1 MTLTLIILLAAAVLI
16 LCVFSD
22 RLSGKI
28 GVPALLI
35 FIGVGIFF
43 GCDGV
48 VRIPFE
54 NYEFAS
60 LVCEA
65 SLIFIM
71 FTGGFSMSLKSAK
84 PVIIKAGLLSTL
96 GVAVTAGITCAFCF
110 LVLKIPF
117 AESMLIGSV
126 ISSTDAASVFS
137 VLRSKKLN
145 LKNGLAPLLEAESGS
160 NDPFSYMLTVISLSL
175 FGASGGFWEIPLMII
190 QQIAFGGLFGLI
202 IGILGAF
209 IARKYK
215 AQTEGFE
222 SILYIAFALLSYGL
236 PMLIGGNGYLSVYI
250 AGIIMG
256 NARVAA
262 GPYRGKR
269 RYIKRFL
276 NNVPKISFSSGKKIA
291 PSDTVVFL
299 NGITGICQIL
309 VFFLLGLLS
318 TPSEF
323 GKSILPAML
332 IYLCL
337 TLISRPVAV
346 LIFGGKSPV
355 NDRMFVSLAGL
366 RGASSIV
373 FAILAVVQ
381 NIPTEHNVFNI
392 VFCVCIMSMLVQ
404 GTLLPVAATRL
415 KLIDNNSDVLKTF
428 NDYKEED
435 SITMMRMF
443 IPENHNWQNKKL
455 SEISLPTG
463 SLALMIKRGDETIIP
478 RGDTVI
484 LANDSVI
491 LSVPPYE
498 ADKSLV
504 LREVYIHDEHYWCN
518 QAIRD
523 LYLRKTLFIVMIKRN
538 GESIIPSGATE
549 ILSGDIVVVTDVDT
563 SSEDSNS
570 EKAPHPA

>member
-1 MTLTLIILLAAAVLI
+1 MELTLIILLAAAVLI

-22 RLSGKI
+22 RLSGRI

-60 LVCEA
+60 MVCEA
-65 SLIFIM
+65 SLIVIM

-96 GVAVTAGITCAFCF
+96 GVAVTAGVTCAFCR

-175 FGASGGFWEIPLMII
+175 FGTRGGWLEISLMIVE
-190 QQIAFGGLFGLI
+190 QMVFGSLFGLV
-202 IGILGAF
+202 IGVLGAF

-222 SILYIAFALLSYGL
+222 SVLFFAFALLSYGL

-262 GPYRGKR
+262 GPYRGKK

-291 PSDTVVFL
+291 PSETVVFL

-323 GKSILPAML
+323 GKSILPAL
-332 IYLCL
+332 VIYLCL
-337 TLISRPVAV
+337 TFISRPVAV
-346 LIFGGKSPV
+346 LIFGGKSPI
-355 NDRMFVSLAGL
+355 NDRLFVSLAGL

-373 FAILAVVQ
+373 FAIMAVVQ
-381 NIPTEHNVFNI
+381 KVPTEHNVFNI
-392 VFCVCIMSMLVQ
+392 VFCVCILSMLVQ
-404 GTLLPVAATRL
+404 GTLLPSAARRL

-463 SLALMIKRGDETIIP
+463 SLALMIKRGDETIVP
-478 RGDTVI
+478 GGDTVI

-504 LREVYIHDEHYWCN
+504 LREVYIHDEHRWCN
-518 QAIRD
+518 RAIRD

-549 ILSGDIVVVTDVDT
+549 IHGGDIVVVTDVDT
-563 SSEDSNS
+563 SNAEEALD
-570 EKAPHPA
+570 PA

>member
-1 MTLTLIILLAAAVLI
+1 MTLMVLLAAAVLI

-35 FIGVGIFF
+35 FICVGIFF

-48 VRIPFE
+48 VRIAFE

-60 LVCEA
+60 YVCEV
-65 SLIFIM
+65 SLIVIM
-71 FTGGFSMSLKSAK
+71 FTGGFSMSLKSAR
-84 PVIIKAGLLSTL
+84 PVIVKAGLLSTL
-96 GVAVTAGITCAFCF
+96 GVAVTAGVTCVFCM
-110 LVLKIPF
+110 LVLRIPF
-117 AESMLIGSV
+117 AESLLIGSV

-175 FGASGGFWEIPLMII
+175 FKSGEKTSIPL
-190 QQIAFGGLFGLI
+190 LI
-202 IGILGAF
+202 IEQMGFGVFFGAVIGIAGAF
-209 IARKYK
+209 VAKKFK

-222 SILYIAFALLSYGL
+222 SILFLAFALLSYGL
-236 PMLIGGNGYLSVYI
+236 PMLLGGNGYLSVYI
-250 AGIIMG
+250 AGMLMG
-256 NARVAA
+256 NAQSAT
-262 GPYRGKR
+262 GKYHAKKHYIR
-269 RYIKRFL
+269 RFF
-276 NNVPKISFSSGKKIA
+276 NNVLGITFSGGKKIA
-291 PSDTVVFL
+291 PSETVVFL
-299 NGITGICQIL
+299 NGTTGVCQIA

-323 GKSILPAML
+323 GRSIIPAL
-332 IYLCL
+332 AVYLCL
-337 TLISRPVAV
+337 TLLSRPIAV
-346 LIFGGKSPV
+346 LIFGGRSPIR
-355 NDRMFVSLAGL
+355 DRLFISLAGL

-373 FAILAVVQ
+373 FAIMAVVDGIETEN
-381 NIPTEHNVFNI
+381 NIFNI
-392 VFCVCIMSMLVQ
+392 VFCVCLMSMLVQ
-404 GTLLPVAATRL
+404 GTLLPAAAKGL

-428 NDYKEED
+428 NDYREED

-443 IPENHNWQNKKL
+443 IPENHNWENKKL

-463 SLALMIKRGDETIIP
+463 SLAVMIKRGVETIIP
-478 RGDTVI
+478 RGDTTI

-498 ADKSLV
+498 ADKSLK
-504 LREVYIHDEHYWCN
+504 LREVFITENHRWRD
-518 QAIRD
+518 ASIRD
-523 LYLRKTLFIVMIKRN
+523 LYLPKRLLIVMIKRG

-549 ILSGDIVVVTDVDT
+549 IHSGDIVVVTDVDD
-563 SSEDSNS
+563 SELHE
-570 EKAPHPA
+570 EKKPEAVGT

>member
-1 MTLTLIILLAAAVLI
+1 MALIILLAAAVLI

-60 LVCEA
+60 MVCEA
-65 SLIFIM
+65 SLIVIM

-96 GVAVTAGITCAFCF
+96 GVVVTAGVTCAFCC

-175 FGASGGFWEIPLMII
+175 FGESGEWFEIPLMIVE
-190 QQIAFGGLFGLI
+190 QLAFGSLFGLI
-202 IGILGAF
+202 VGILGAF
-209 IARKYK
+209 IAKKYK

-222 SILYIAFALLSYGL
+222 SILFLAFALLAYGL
-236 PMLIGGNGYLSVYI
+236 PTLLSGNGYLSVYI

-256 NARVAA
+256 NARAA
-262 GPYRGKR
+262 ASKYHGKK

-276 NNVPKISFSSGKKIA
+276 NNVPGISFSGGKKIA
-291 PSDTVVFL
+291 PSETVVFL

-323 GKSILPAML
+323 GKSILPAL
-332 IYLCL
+332 FIYLCL

-346 LIFGGKSPV
+346 LIFGGKSPL
-355 NDRMFVSLAGL
+355 NDRLFISLAGL

-373 FAILAVVQ
+373 FAILAVVRE
-381 NIPTEHNVFNI
+381 IPTEHNVFNI
-392 VFCVCIMSMLVQ
+392 VFCVCIMSMLFQ
-404 GTLLPVAATRL
+404 GTLLPAAAKRL
-415 KLIDNNSDVLKTF
+415 GLIDNDADVLKTF
-428 NDYKEED
+428 NDYREED

-443 IPENHNWQNKKL
+443 IPEKHNWENKKL
-455 SEISLPTG
+455 SEIALPTG
-463 SLALMIKRGDETIIP
+463 SLAVMIKRGGETIIP

-498 ADKSLV
+498 SDKSLQ
-504 LREVYIHDEHYWCN
+504 LREVFITENHRWKDA
-518 QAIRD
+518 AIRD
-523 LYLRKTLFIVMIKRN
+523 LYLPKRLLIVMIKRN

-549 ILSGDIVVVTDVDT
+549 IHGGDIVVVTDVEET
-563 SSEDSNS
+563 
-570 EKAPHPA
+570 EKTAEPVT